1 MDGGAW
7 WAAVHKVAQS
17 QTRLKQLSMHLL
29 SYAKKKSIPLHSDH
43 CFF

>member
-7 WAAVHKVAQS
+7 RAAVHKVAQS

-29 SYAKKKSIPLHSDH
+29 SYAKKKIHPIT
-43 CFF
+43 F